1 MNSFSF
7 QMPTKVI
14 FGVGTPDHVGDHVCD
29 FNGRKVLV
37 LYGGGSAVKSGLLK
51 RVTDSLEQSGLSWAA
66 VGGIQPNPLAE
77 YAQQIVDEHCD
88 QGFDFI
94 LAVGGG
100 SVIDTAKAVSYGL
113 CVPEI
118 PVWDYFSKKAVPT
131 RGIPVGAVLTIAAA
145 GSETSDSAVLT
156 LASEQLKRGLGTP
169 LNRPKFAIMDPS
181 VTTSLPPRQ
190 TACGITDI
198 IMHTLDR
205 YFARDMG
212 NDVTDGLAAVV
223 LRTAIHHGT
232 AVMKDPNDLKAR
244 SELMWAGSL
253 SHNGMTGLGQI
264 KDFSVHQLGHEL
276 SGMFDIPHGESLS
289 AMWGSWARFVM
300 ETDIPRFAKY
310 AREIWSI
317 QESDDHAAAQQGIRA
332 TEEFFRSL
340 GMPVTLAQA
349 VGVQSDTVLRQL
361 ANKCSFSGTRTI
373 GSFRPLSEEEIYLVY
388 QSSNQEI
395 LKK

>member
-14 FGVGTPDHVGDHVCD
+14 FGVGTPDHVGDHIRD
-29 FNGRKVLV
+29 FNGSNVLV
-37 LYGGGSAVKSGLLK
+37 LYGGGSAVKSGLLQ
-51 RVTDSLEQSGLSWAA
+51 RVTDSLDRHRLSWTS

-77 YAQQIVDEHCD
+77 YAQKIVDAHQD
-88 QGFDFI
+88 QGINFI

-113 CVPEI
+113 CAPEI
-118 PVWDYFSKKAVPT
+118 PVWDYFCKKSIPPC
-131 RGIPVGAVLTIAAA
+131 GIPVGVVLTIAAA

-156 LASEQLKRGLGTP
+156 LASEQLKRGLSTP

-205 YFARDMG
+205 YFARDME

-223 LRTAIHHGT
+223 LRTAIRHGAT
-232 AVMKDPNDLKAR
+232 AMKDPNDLKAR

-253 SHNGMTGLGQI
+253 SHNGMTGLGQV

-310 AREIWSI
+310 AREIWSV
-317 QESDDHAAAQQGIRA
+317 QESDDLVAAQQGIHA
-332 TEEFFRSL
+332 TEEFFRSI
-340 GMPVTLAQA
+340 GMPVTLGQA
-349 VGVQSDTVLRQL
+349 VGTLNDTTLHLL
-361 ANKCSFSGTRTI
+361 AHKCSFGGTRTI
-373 GSFRPLSEEEIYLVY
+373 GSFCPLAEDEIYLVY
-388 QSSNQEI
+388 RLAN
-395 LKK
+395 K

>member
-7 QMPTKVI
+7 QMPTKVF
-14 FGVGTPDHVGDHVCD
+14 FGVGTPDHVGEYICEL
-29 FNGRKVLV
+29 NSCKVLI
-37 LYGGGSAVKSGLLK
+37 LYGGGSAVKTGLLK
-51 RVTDSLEQSGLSWAA
+51 RVTDSLDQANLFWTA

-77 YAQQIVDEHCD
+77 YAQQIVDTHCD

-113 CVPEI
+113 SAPEI
-118 PVWDYFSKKAVPT
+118 PVWDYFCKKAVPT
-131 RGIPVGAVLTIAAA
+131 HNLPVGVILTIAAA

-156 LASEQLKRGLGTP
+156 LASEQLKRGLSTP
-169 LNRPKFAIMDPS
+169 LNRPRFAIMDPS
-181 VTTSLPPRQ
+181 LTVTLPPRQ

-223 LRTAIHHGT
+223 LRTTIRHGSS
-232 AVMKDPNDLKAR
+232 VMKNPNDLNAR

-253 SHNGMTGLGQI
+253 SHNGMTGLGQV

-289 AMWGSWARFVM
+289 AMWGTWARFVM

-317 QESDDHAAAQQGIRA
+317 QESSDRTAAELGIQA
-332 TEEFFRSL
+332 TEEFFLSI
-340 GMPVTLAQA
+340 GMPITLGQA
-349 VGVQSDTVLRQL
+349 VGTQCDAVLRQL
-361 ANKCSFSGTRTI
+361 AYKCSFGGTRAI
-373 GSFRPLSEEEIYLVY
+373 GSFRPLTQEEIYQVY
-388 QSSNQEI
+388 QNAN
-395 LKK
+395 K

>member
-14 FGVGTPDHVGDHVCD
+14 FGVGTPDHVGEQVRD
-29 FNGRKVLV
+29 FNGRKVLI
-37 LYGGGSAVKSGLLK
+37 LYGGGSAEKSGLLK
-51 RVTDSLEQSGLSWAA
+51 RVTDSLDTCELSWKA

-77 YAQQIVDEHCD
+77 YAQQIVDTHRD

-113 CVPEI
+113 SAPET
-118 PVWDYFSKKAVPT
+118 PVWDYFCKKAVP
-131 RGIPVGAVLTIAAA
+131 ISNQPVGVILTIAAA

-156 LASEQLKRGLGTP
+156 LASEQLKRGLSTP
-169 LNRPKFAIMDPS
+169 LNRPKFTIMDPS
-181 VTTSLPPRQ
+181 LTVSLPPRQ

-205 YFARDMG
+205 YFARDMC

-223 LRTAIHHGT
+223 LRTAIQHGS
-232 AVMKDPNDLKAR
+232 AAMNDPNDLKAR

-253 SHNGMTGLGQI
+253 SHNGMTGLGQV

-289 AMWGSWARFVM
+289 AMWGAWARFVM

-310 AREIWSI
+310 AREIWSV
-317 QESDDHAAAQQGIRA
+317 QEPDNLIAAQLGIQA
-332 TEEFFRSL
+332 TEDFFRSI
-340 GMPVTLAQA
+340 GMPVTLGQA
-349 VGVQSDTVLRQL
+349 VGVQSNDVLHQL
-361 ANKCSFSGTRTI
+361 AHKCSFNGTRSI
-373 GSFRPLSEEEIYLVY
+373 GSFHPLDEDEIYLVY
-388 QSSNQEI
+388 QNAN
-395 LKK
+395 K

>member
-7 QMPTKVI
+7 QMPTKII
-14 FGVGTPDHVGDHVCD
+14 FGVGTPDNVGEQIRE
-29 FNGRKVLV
+29 FNGSKVLV
-37 LYGGGSAVKSGLLK
+37 LFGSGSAEKSGLLK
-51 RVTDSLEQSGLSWAA
+51 RVTDSLERAGLSCTV

-77 YAQQIVDEHCD
+77 YAQQIVNDHCED
-88 QGFDFI
+88 KFDFI

-113 CVPEI
+113 CAPQI
-118 PVWDYFSKKAVPT
+118 PVWDYFCKKAVPT
-131 RGIPVGAVLTIAAA
+131 CNLPVGVILTIAAA

-181 VTTSLPPRQ
+181 VTVTLPPHQ

-205 YFARDMG
+205 YFAQDMG

-223 LRTAIHHGT
+223 LRTAIQHG
-232 AVMKDPNDLKAR
+232 AAAMKAPNDLKAR

-300 ETDIPRFAKY
+300 DTDIPRFAKY

-317 QESDDHAAAQQGIRA
+317 QETDDLSAAHQGIQA
-332 TEEFFRSL
+332 TEEFFQSI

-349 VGVQSDTVLRQL
+349 VGVQSDAILRKL
-361 ANKCSFSGTRTI
+361 AHKCSFGGTRTI
-373 GSFRPLSEEEIYLVY
+373 GSFRPMAEEEIYLVY
-388 QSSNQEI
+388 KAANE
-395 LKK
+395 KN

>member
-7 QMPTKVI
+7 HMPTKVI
-14 FGVGTPDHVGDHVCD
+14 FGVGMPDTTGNHVRD
-29 FNGRKVLV
+29 FNGSKVLL

-51 RVTDSLEQSGLSWAA
+51 RVTDSLGHTGLSWAA

-77 YAQQIVDEHCD
+77 YAQQIVDAHQN

-113 CVPEI
+113 CAPEI
-118 PVWDYFSKKAVPT
+118 PVWDYFCKKAVPSQS
-131 RGIPVGAVLTIAAA
+131 IPVGVVLTIAAA

-156 LASEQLKRGLGTP
+156 LGSEQLKRGLGTP

-181 VTTSLPPRQ
+181 VTLTLPPRQ

-223 LRTAIHHGT
+223 LRTAIQHGT
-232 AVMKDPNDLKAR
+232 AVMNDPNDLKAR

-253 SHNGMTGLGQI
+253 SHNGITGLGQA

-289 AMWGSWARFVM
+289 AMWGAWARYVM
-300 ETDIPRFAKY
+300 ETDISRFAKY

-317 QESDDHAAAQQGIRA
+317 QESDDRATAQQGIQA
-332 TEEFFRSL
+332 TEDFFRSI
-340 GMPVTLAQA
+340 GMPTTLGQA
-349 VGVQSDTVLRQL
+349 VGTQEDAVLRLL
-361 ANKCSFSGTRTI
+361 ARKCSFGGTRTI
-373 GSFRPLSEEEIYLVY
+373 GSFCPLNENEIYQVY
-388 QSSNQEI
+388 HLSNQKI
-395 LKK
+395 

>member
-7 QMPTKVI
+7 QMPTKII
-14 FGVGTPDHVGDHVCD
+14 FGSGTPDSVGEQVRD
-29 FNGRKVLV
+29 FKGSKVLV
-37 LYGGGSAVKSGLLK
+37 LYGGGSALKNGLLK
-51 RVTDSLEQSGLSWAA
+51 RVTDSLDKAGLLWTA

-77 YAQQIVDEHCD
+77 FAQQIVDAHC
-88 QGFDFI
+88 GGAFDFI

-113 CVPEI
+113 CAPEI
-118 PVWDYFSKKAVPT
+118 PVWDYFRKKAVPACNL
-131 RGIPVGAVLTIAAA
+131 PVGVILTIAAA

-156 LASEQLKRGLGTP
+156 LASEKLKRGLSTP

-181 VTTSLPPRQ
+181 LTLTLPPRQ

-205 YFARDMG
+205 YFAHDLG

-223 LRTAIHHGT
+223 LRTAIQHG
-232 AVMKDPNDLKAR
+232 AVAMKDPNNIKAR

-253 SHNGMTGLGQI
+253 SHNGITGLGQV

-276 SGMFDIPHGESLS
+276 SGMFNIPHGESLS

-300 ETDIPRFAKY
+300 EHDIPRFAKY
-310 AREIWSI
+310 AREIWSV
-317 QESDDHAAAQQGIRA
+317 QVSDDHIAALSGIQA
-332 TEEFFRSL
+332 TEDFFCSI
-340 GMPVTLAQA
+340 GMPVTLGQA
-349 VGVQSDTVLRQL
+349 VGIQSEATLRQL
-361 ANKCSFSGTRTI
+361 AHKCSFGGTRSI
-373 GSFRPLSEEEIYLVY
+373 GSFRPLAEEEIYLVY
-388 QSSNQEI
+388 QNAN
-395 LKK
+395 K

>member
-14 FGVGTPDHVGDHVCD
+14 FGVGTPDNTAEQILG
-29 FNGRKVLV
+29 FNSRKVLV
-37 LYGGGSAVKSGLLK
+37 LYGGGSVVKNGLLK
-51 RVTDSLEQSGLSWAA
+51 RVTDSLDKAGLFWIA

-77 YAQQIVDEHCD
+77 FAQQIVDTHQNE
-88 QGFDFI
+88 GFDFI

-113 CVPEI
+113 RTPEI
-118 PVWDYFSKKAVPT
+118 PVWDYFCKKSVPV
-131 RGIPVGAVLTIAAA
+131 RNLPVGVVLTIAAA
-145 GSETSDSAVLT
+145 GSEASDSAVLT
-156 LASEQLKRGLGTP
+156 LASQQLKRGLSTP

-181 VTTSLPPRQ
+181 VTLTLPLRQ

-205 YFARDMG
+205 YFARGTG
-212 NDVTDGLAAVV
+212 NDITDGLATVV

-232 AVMKDPNDLKAR
+232 IAMNNPKDLNSR

-253 SHNGMTGLGQI
+253 SHNGITGLGQD

-289 AMWGSWARFVM
+289 AMWSSWARYVM

-310 AREIWSI
+310 AREIWSV
-317 QESDDHAAAQQGIRA
+317 QDPDDHIAALSGIQA
-332 TEEFFRSL
+332 TENFFRSI
-340 GMPVTLAQA
+340 GMPVTLGQA
-349 VGVQSDTVLRQL
+349 VGIQSEATLRQL
-361 ANKCSFSGTRTI
+361 AHKCSFGGTRSI
-373 GSFRPLSEEEIYLVY
+373 GSFRPLAEEEIYLVY
-388 QSSNQEI
+388 QNAN
-395 LKK
+395 K